1 MASAARLSPGSVFAG
16 DFQVLDQLAEGG
28 MGTLYRAEQMSTRK
42 TRVLKLLHARLATD
56 PKSRER
62 FVREATV
69 GAAIDSEHIVEV
81 IAAGIDV
88 ESERPWLAMELLHGA
103 DLGSLVQHRGPL
115 SVVETFVVLRQL
127 CHGLAAAHRAG
138 VVHRDLKPANIFV
151 ARARR
156 AGSPFTIKILD
167 FGIAKVVETEQSGA
181 TDTETVGSPM
191 WMAPEQLNAQ
201 RPVPATDIWALG
213 LIAFW
218 LLTGEHYWR
227 AAHVKDS
234 RVQALFVEQLF
245 KEIDPASARA
255 AEYGVQ
261 ASIPPGFDAW
271 FAACLEREPSERLAD
286 ADTAFTALER
296 ALGISPRAEDAA
308 GLLPDEVIPPSATL
322 VGPVAHG
329 TTVVQGADDSQTHAQ
344 TSTPRSASME
354 PTLAADNLAADL
366 SREQLPGE
374 VPVAPPPTTRPF
386 AMWIATALAIAAI
399 LGGAVWWAITGGP
412 FAGDDPPP
420 RTPAGAEDDGSPD
433 EADTMPEGD
442 DGTPPHPLP
451 STPVPPELPPPI
463 PPPRPVDPPTAIEL
477 VVPLRE
483 QPSFAAHE
491 LTFVGW
497 SEDSRRFVLR
507 ASYLDPDDEP
517 FELVQVHDAVTGA
530 MVESYGTVRAG
541 RIRTRRRGELRRL
554 AEQAEPAEAFE
565 ARAAALKLVDPTPS
579 ATPPDGATIET
590 VLDEEA
596 PAGTV
601 LSVRTV
607 PKGLTLDWSGFVN
620 PMPADAE
627 RKRAPSMVTTLRK
640 DGLSWPLLSIRPP
653 FRYAELAERITTEQ
667 PETRLTGRVY
677 YHWSPDGRRVVIVAV
692 ARPKPS
698 EREDDMRNGRWF
710 LRAVGPQ
717 IRVVE
722 AGAGQQVARE
732 VARQLEAAGLPTA
745 QLSLREPLVA
755 HSEIYFR
762 KEITGAEALAKD
774 IDAAIEKELP
784 IEGISDD
791 GWSTA
796 VVVLGQD
803 LAP

>member
-28 MGTLYRAEQMSTRK
+28 MGTLYRAEQLSTRK

-81 IAAGIDV
+81 IAAGID
-88 ESERPWLAMELLHGA
+88 EASERPWLAMELLHGA

-115 SVVETFVVLRQL
+115 SAVEMFVVLRQL
-127 CHGLAAAHRAG
+127 CHGLTAAHRAG
-138 VVHRDLKPANIFV
+138 VVHRDLKPANIFI

-156 AGSPFTIKILD
+156 SGTPFTVKILD
-167 FGIAKVVETEQSGA
+167 FGIAKVVEAEKSGA

-218 LLTGEHYWR
+218 LLTGEHYWK

-245 KEIDPASARA
+245 KEIEPASVRA

-261 ASIPPGFDAW
+261 GSIPEGFDGW
-271 FAACLEREPSERLAD
+271 FAACLQREPSERLLD
-286 ADTAFTALER
+286 ASAAFAALER
-296 ALGISPRAEDAA
+296 ALGISPRAEEAA
-308 GLLPDEVIPPSATL
+308 TLLPDEVIPPSATQVAPL
-322 VGPVAHG
+322 AHG
-329 TTVVQGADDSQTHAQ
+329 TTVVQDADDSQTHAQ
-344 TSTPRSASME
+344 TSTPKSASLE
-354 PTLAADNLAADL
+354 PTLAAENLAADL

-374 VPVAPPPTTRPF
+374 VPVAPPQSRPVGLF
-386 AMWIATALAIAAI
+386 VATALAVLAI

-412 FAGDDPPP
+412 FGDKDPVERTLAGGDD
-420 RTPAGAEDDGSPD
+420 ASVDPD
-433 EADTMPEGD
+433 PVPDGD
-442 DGTPPHPLP
+442 DGTPPQPLKSP
-451 STPVPPELPPPI
+451 PTTPPQIPPPLPPPLA
-463 PPPRPVDPPTAIEL
+463 VDPPNAIEL

-483 QPSFAAHE
+483 QPSFVAHE
-491 LTFVGW
+491 LTFLGW
-497 SEDSRRFVLR
+497 SADSRRFVVK
-507 ASYLDPDDEP
+507 ASYLDREDEEP
-517 FELVQVHDAVTGA
+517 LELVQVHDAVTGA
-530 MVESYGTVRAG
+530 MVESYGTARAG
-541 RIRTRRRGELRRL
+541 RIRTRRRGDLRRL
-554 AEQAEPAEAFE
+554 AEQAESSEAYD
-565 ARAAALKLVDPTPS
+565 ARTETLKLVEPAPS
-579 ATPPDGATIET
+579 STPPEGVTIET

-596 PAGTV
+596 PAGTEFA
-601 LSVRTV
+601 VRTV
-607 PKGLTLDWSGFVN
+607 PKGLSFDWSGFVN
-620 PMPADAE
+620 PIPEDAD

-640 DGLSWPLLSIRPP
+640 DGFAWPLLSIRPP
-653 FRYAELAERITTEQ
+653 FKYSELAARIDAEQ
-667 PETRLTGRVY
+667 PEVRLTGRVY
-677 YHWSPDGRRVVIVAV
+677 YHWSPDARRVVIVAV
-692 ARPKPS
+692 GRPKPS
-698 EREDDMRNGRWF
+698 PREDPMRNGRWF

-745 QLSLREPLVA
+745 QVSLREPLVA

-762 KEITGAEALAKD
+762 KEIAGAEALAKD

-796 VVVLGQD
+796 VVLLGQD